1 MACARGQYGPN
12 KDTRALVI
20 FRLILAFY
28 RTANVRN
35 DRLKRL
41 PYKRFK
47 PDKARPRLKVSAGQ
61 LRALVPF
68 FRDLTASW
76 HASSQEVKR
85 VQEAT
90 RLMAQCYDFLSTGP
104 TALPMADFNATAI
117 SLAEVLVVLQ

>member
-1 MACARGQYGPN
+1 MHMACARWQYGGN
-12 KDTRALVI
+12 KDTRALTL
-20 FRLILAFY
+20 FKLILAFY
-28 RTANVRN
+28 KSAKVSN

-68 FRDLTASW
+68 FKDLTTSW
-76 HASSQEVKR
+76 HASSQEVVK

-117 SLAEVLVVLQ
+117 QLAE